1 MTRRQVK
8 TLMMM
13 LIEREQ
19 GKSIEQLMLESFR
32 QHGTERGAAD
42 AMGIT
47 QQSFNV
53 WKYRLNLA
61 DEIEAIRQLLLEQA
75 P

>member
-1 MTRRQVK
+1 MKKRQFK

-13 LIEREQ
+13 LIERDQ
-19 GKSIEQLMLESFR
+19 GKSIEQLMLEAFR

-42 AMGIT
+42 EIGIT

-53 WKYRLNLA
+53 WKYRLGLA
-61 DEIEAIRQLLLEQA
+61 DEIEAIRQMLLEQVL
-75 P
+75 